1 VYTIGT
7 ATAPEAVLA
16 AATPEHGLEQVAH
29 FTFPIQQ
36 TGRDIETYIFKV
48 DPSRVAF
55 DRNVMY
61 ISPDALDRMLGVLER
76 DPAAARELAAR
87 LEPQVRIVPASPR
100 DQELMDRL
108 RRLAAS

>member
-1 VYTIGT
+1 
-7 ATAPEAVLA
+7 
-16 AATPEHGLEQVAH
+16 
-29 FTFPIQQ
+29 
-36 TGRDIETYIFKV
+36 
-48 DPSRVAF
+48 
-55 DRNVMY
+55 MY